1 MPEIK
6 AFGPILVSLPI
17 IVPELIDEFTLI
29 NINAD
34 AALYAVDIPRDDFNN
49 YMALEKT
56 DALFE
61 SVKIY
66 KPEPD
71 IHYTHDYKPQ
81 PKLPQTIWKIAP
93 AIRSQIGGPDG
104 FYFGDL
110 SLSIH
115 TETVITRRFNVLGVA
130 SIGIL
135 NGFDDLKLASDS
147 IIPHV
152 RTDIVKYLKASTD
165 YHITRLQANYFSNP
179 ATSNQIPI
187 SHYMN
192 IRVTGAREL

>member
-93 AIRSQIGGPDG
+93 AIRSIATASYTNPEG
-104 FYFGDL
+104 FI
-110 SLSIH
+110 SL
-115 TETVITRRFNVLGVA
+115 
-130 SIGIL
+130 
-135 NGFDDLKLASDS
+135 
-147 IIPHV
+147 P
-152 RTDIVKYLKASTD
+152 
-165 YHITRLQANYFSNP
+165 
-179 ATSNQIPI
+179 
-187 SHYMN
+187 
-192 IRVTGAREL
+192 